1 MKVLTVRQPWA
12 QLIAVG
18 AKDIENR
25 NWHTNVRG
33 RIAIHSSAA
42 YRRADIEDACE
53 LMRRF
58 IPRFSDRRFKSVAE
72 NYPTGVILATVE
84 IVDCVTHSESPW
96 FTGDYGLVLRDA
108 KMLAEPIQAKG
119 KLGWWDHD
127 VPFSEDLNRCYR
139 RSS

>member
-18 AKDIENR
+18 AKDVENR

-53 LMRRF
+53 LMRRW
-58 IPRFSDRRFKSVAE
+58 IPRFSDRIFKREAE

-84 IVDCVTHSESPW
+84 IVDCVTHSDSPGSREI
-96 FTGDYGLVLRDA
+96 TDSSCETR
-108 KMLAEPIQAKG
+108 
-119 KLGWWDHD
+119 
-127 VPFSEDLNRCYR
+127 RCWQSRSTPRASLDGGITTFR
-139 RSS
+139 RISIECYQRSF